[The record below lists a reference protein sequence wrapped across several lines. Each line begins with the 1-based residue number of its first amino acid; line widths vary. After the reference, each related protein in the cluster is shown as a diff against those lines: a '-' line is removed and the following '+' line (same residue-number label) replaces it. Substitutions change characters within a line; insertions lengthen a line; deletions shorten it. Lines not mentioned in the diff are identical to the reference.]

1 MSEENRVAERY
12 DDMGKISCPELCAL
26 SGNLINISK
35 TGLKIRFPVPVSVD
49 IEAQNE
55 YELKITL
62 AKKIGEP
69 PLVLVCVPQWV
80 SEVQHETE
88 IGFKAL
94 YSPDQNR
101 FQKYVTELADSEKDD
116 IFPEIV

>member
-1 MSEENRVAERY
+1 MTEENRVAERF
-12 DDMGKISCPELCAL
+12 DDMGKVNCPDLCAL
-26 SGNLINISK
+26 AGNLINISK
-35 TGLKIRFPVPVSVD
+35 TGLKVRFPVPVSVD
-49 IEAQNE
+49 LEAQNE
-55 YELKITL
+55 YEMKITL
-62 AKKIGEP
+62 AKKIGEA
-69 PLVLVCVPQWV
+69 PLSLVCVPQWV

-101 FQKYVTELADSEKDD
+101 YMNYVTELADSEKDD

>member
-1 MSEENRVAERY
+1 MNEENREAERY
-12 DDMGKISCPELCAL
+12 DDMGKVNCPDLCAL

-35 TGLKIRFPVPVSVD
+35 TGLMVHFPVPVSVD

-55 YELKITL
+55 YELKISP
-62 AKKIGEP
+62 AKKIGES

-80 SEVQHETE
+80 SEVHHETE

-101 FQKYVTELADSEKDD
+101 FMKYIAELADFGKDD
-116 IFPEIV
+116 NLEII